1 VPDRGSLSE
10 LFYGSR
16 ERSAFVLASFFSA
29 LAGVV
34 DGVEVLPVD
43 LAAVVVNG
51 EFGKAERLYYS

>member
-1 VPDRGSLSE
+1 
-10 LFYGSR
+10 
-16 ERSAFVLASFFSA
+16 LASFFSA